1 MNKYLKRFLII
12 LLYAVLSAVILI
24 GSALILK
31 DGVWYN
37 ALGILLFVLGE
48 AGFYI
53 RGVNSTLLPSMY
65 VGLEILNEVN
75 NLLSEGKDEAEIEV
89 NRFATDFF
97 LYKFL
102 HKELINGYYVASIE
116 TLDGEGTSKIKFIKN
131 IIK

>member
-48 AGFYI
+48 VGFYI
-53 RGVNSTLLPSMY
+53 RGVNSILLPSMC
-65 VGLEILNEVN
+65 VGLETLNEVN

-89 NRFATDFF
+89 NVFTTYLF

-116 TLDGEGTSKIKFIKN
+116 TLDGEGTAKIKFIKN
-131 IIK
+131 II